1 LRTDTFEKID
11 IVKQFSEE
19 QKAEI
24 YDKGY
29 IKSCEQKL
37 ADILDKSYDID
48 ACLVSISLKA
58 ESL

>member
-1 LRTDTFEKID
+1 
-11 IVKQFSEE
+11 VKQFSEE
-19 QKAEI
+19 QKGEI
-24 YDKGY
+24 YDKSY
-29 IKSCEQKL
+29 NKKCEQKL